1 MLGKIL
7 TISKNSATLSINKE
21 AGQISDLINLHVV
34 FEDDDK
40 KILGEIDSINEDTIK
55 VTFLGELTE
64 NDFIGGL
71 IRKPSLN
78 AKARIINEQ
87 ELAILTGNDSASIQ
101 LGVSPLYNDFP
112 LKVSVD
118 ELFSNHTAIF
128 GNTGSGKTYGICRI
142 IQNIFPSGNVI
153 PYKANL
159 FIFDSYGEYINAFKD
174 LNKRNPYYSFKVI
187 TTNKSKPYEKLNIPV
202 CLLDIEDILNLLE
215 ATSFSQIAM
224 VETALTYARMFARND
239 REAAEFKNHILAK
252 AIISIM
258 YTNQTSARI
267 RDQIFEILNETNTPE
282 LSLDA
287 DVPGVGFT
295 RKFRNCFDIDSEG
308 RFAEHKI
315 ISDYIKEFIDE
326 NRKWNFD
333 AYGVCYSLHDLEVA
347 LNFTLYSERYL
358 LNETMYDAAMSLK
371 VKLHDLATRGNGEFF
386 SSDEFITVDE
396 YVRKIQINGNKKS
409 QIVNFNLEDVD
420 DRFARSIVKIFGR
433 MFMKFTKG
441 LKDRATFPIHMI
453 LEEAHRYVLEGDD
466 KKLFGYNI
474 FERIAKEGRKY
485 GLLLDLITQRPTDL
499 NENVISQCAN
509 FLIFKINHPA
519 DLEYIAKSV
528 PNMSED
534 IVEKQKTLQAGTCV
548 AFGRIFKI
556 PMIAKMERADPPP
569 TSSNCEVYK
578 NWMVQLNGSPA
589 PASAPATPS
598 VNVQTNEPVANRI
611 EAPVI
616 TNTSAP
622 QEANVVNAPVIN
634 NPVTENN
641 TANVNNNVAQIQ
653 NINPVSEETTNTFI
667 GNN

>member
-7 TISKNSATLSINKE
+7 TINKNSATLQINKGVQE
-21 AGQISDLINLHVV
+21 INDLINLHVV
-34 FEDDDK
+34 FEDSNK
-40 KILGEIDSINEDTIK
+40 KILGEIDSINQDTIK
-55 VTFLGELTE
+55 VNFLGELTQ

-71 IRKPSLN
+71 IKKPSLN
-78 AKARIINEQ
+78 AKVRIITDD
-87 ELAILTGNDSASIQ
+87 ELKILTGSDKMSIQ

-112 LKVSVD
+112 LYVNVD

-142 IQNIFPSGNVI
+142 IQNIFPSNSII

-174 LNKRNPYYSFKVI
+174 LNKNSPYYQFKVI
-187 TTNKSKPYEKLNIPV
+187 TTNMNKEYEKLNIPV
-202 CLLDIEDILNLLE
+202 CLLDLEDVLNLLE
-215 ATSFSQIAM
+215 ATNFSQIAM
-224 VETALTYARMFARND
+224 VDTALTYAKMFARD
-239 REAAEFKNHILAK
+239 DKDAYDFKNHILAK
-252 AIISIM
+252 AIISLM

-267 RDQIFEILNETNTPE
+267 RDQIFEILNETNTRE
-282 LSLDA
+282 LALDA
-287 DVPGVGFT
+287 EVPGIGFT
-295 RKFRNCFDIDSEG
+295 RMFRNCFDIDSEG

-315 ISDYIKEFIDE
+315 ISDYIKGFIQED
-326 NRKWNFD
+326 RKWNFD
-333 AYGVCYSLHDLEVA
+333 ATGVYYSLHDLEVA

-358 LNETMYDAAMSLK
+358 LNEAMYDSAMSLK
-371 VKLHDLATRGNGEFF
+371 VKLHDLVVRNNGQFF
-386 SSDEFITVDE
+386 TAEGYTTIEDYIK
-396 YVRKIQINGNKKS
+396 KIQYLGTRKC

-420 DRFARSIVKIFGR
+420 DRFARTIVKIFGR
-433 MFMKFTKG
+433 MFMKFTRS
-441 LKDRATFPIHMI
+441 LSDRASYPIHMI

-509 FLIFKINHPA
+509 FLIFKINHPN

-556 PMIAKMERADPPP
+556 PMIAKMKPADPPP
-569 TSSNCEVYK
+569 TSANCEVYK
-578 NWMVQLNGSPA
+578 NWMVK
-589 PASAPATPS
+589 
-598 VNVQTNEPVANRI
+598 VRE
-611 EAPVI
+611 
-616 TNTSAP
+616 
-622 QEANVVNAPVIN
+622 
-634 NPVTENN
+634 
-641 TANVNNNVAQIQ
+641 
-653 NINPVSEETTNTFI
+653 
-667 GNN
+667 

>member
-7 TISKNSATLSINKE
+7 TINKNSATLQKNKDGGEIN
-21 AGQISDLINLHVV
+21 DLINLHVV
-34 FEDDDK
+34 FEDASK
-40 KILGEIDSINEDTIK
+40 KILGEIDSINEDTIN

-71 IRKPSLN
+71 IKKPSLN
-78 AKARIINEQ
+78 ATVRIINEQ
-87 ELAILTGNDSASIQ
+87 ELKILTGVEGQSIQ

-112 LKVSVD
+112 LNISID

-142 IQNIFPSGNVI
+142 IQNVFPNSNII

-159 FIFDSYGEYINAFKD
+159 FIFDSYGEYINAFQD
-174 LNKRNPYYSFKVI
+174 LNKNNEYYSFKVI
-187 TTNKSKPYEKLNIPV
+187 TTNLNKDYEKLNIPV
-202 CLLDIEDILNLLE
+202 CLLDLEDILNLLE
-215 ATSFSQIAM
+215 ATNFSQIAM
-224 VETALTYARMFARND
+224 VETALTYVKMFARQD
-239 REAAEFKNHILAK
+239 KESYEFKNHILAS

-282 LSLDA
+282 LSLDTE
-287 DVPGVGFT
+287 VPGIGFT

-315 ISDYIKEFIDE
+315 ISDYIKEFIQD
-326 NRKWNFD
+326 NRKWNYE
-333 AYGVCYSLHDLEVA
+333 AEGVYYSLHDLEVA

-358 LNETMYDAAMSLK
+358 LNEVMYDSAMSLK
-371 VKLHDLATRGNGEFF
+371 VKLHDLVNRSNGRFF
-386 SSDEFITVDE
+386 SADRYITLDE
-396 YVRKIQINGNKKS
+396 YIKTIQLNGNKKS

-420 DRFARSIVKIFGR
+420 DRFARTIVKIFGR
-433 MFMKFTKG
+433 MFMKFTRS

-485 GLLLDLITQRPTDL
+485 GLILDLITQRPTDL

-556 PMIAKMERADPPP
+556 PMIAKMQKADPPP
-569 TSSNCEVYK
+569 TSANCEVYN
-578 NWMVQLNGSPA
+578 NWMVKLK
-589 PASAPATPS
+589 
-598 VNVQTNEPVANRI
+598 
-611 EAPVI
+611 
-616 TNTSAP
+616 
-622 QEANVVNAPVIN
+622 
-634 NPVTENN
+634 
-641 TANVNNNVAQIQ
+641 
-653 NINPVSEETTNTFI
+653 
-667 GNN
+667 

>member
-7 TISKNSATLSINKE
+7 TISKNSATLQINKDATE
-21 AGQISDLINLHVV
+21 INDLINLHVV
-34 FEDDDK
+34 FEDDNK

-55 VTFLGELTE
+55 VTFLGELTQ

-71 IRKPSLN
+71 IKKPSLN
-78 AKARIINEQ
+78 AKARIINEE
-87 ELAILTGNDSASIQ
+87 ELKILTGIEGESIR

-112 LKVSVD
+112 LNVSID

-142 IQNIFPSGNVI
+142 IQNIFPNSNII
-153 PYKANL
+153 PYKANF

-174 LNKRNPYYSFKVI
+174 LNKNNEFYSFKVI
-187 TTNKSKPYEKLNIPV
+187 TTNLAKPYEKLNIPV
-202 CLLDIEDILNLLE
+202 CLLELEDILNLLE

-224 VETALTYARMFARND
+224 VDSALTYAKMFARED
-239 REAAEFKNHILAK
+239 KEAADFKNHILAK

-267 RDQIFEILNETNTPE
+267 RDQIFEILSETNTPE
-282 LSLDA
+282 LALDA
-287 DVPGVGFT
+287 EVPGIGFT

-315 ISDYIKEFIDE
+315 ISDYIKQFVDE
-326 NRKWNFD
+326 NRKWNYE
-333 AYGVCYSLHDLEVA
+333 AEGVYYSLHDLEVA

-358 LNETMYDAAMSLK
+358 LNEAMYDSAMSLK
-371 VKLHDLATRGNGEFF
+371 VKLHDLVNRSNGSFF
-386 SSDEFITVDE
+386 TADGYITIDE
-396 YVRKIQINGNKKS
+396 YIKKIQINGNKKS

-420 DRFARSIVKIFGR
+420 DRFARTIVKIFAR
-433 MFMKFTKG
+433 MFMKYTRS
-441 LKDRATFPIHMI
+441 LQNRASFPIHMI

-466 KKLFGYNI
+466 KQLFGYNI

-485 GLLLDLITQRPTDL
+485 GLLLDIITQRPTDL

-509 FLIFKINHPA
+509 FIIFKINHPA
-519 DLEYIAKSV
+519 DLEYISKSV

-534 IVEKQKTLQAGTCV
+534 IIEKQKTLQAGTCV

-569 TSSNCEVYK
+569 TSANCEVYK
-578 NWMVQLNGSPA
+578 NWMVRLNNS
-589 PASAPATPS
+589 
-598 VNVQTNEPVANRI
+598 
-611 EAPVI
+611 
-616 TNTSAP
+616 
-622 QEANVVNAPVIN
+622 
-634 NPVTENN
+634 
-641 TANVNNNVAQIQ
+641 
-653 NINPVSEETTNTFI
+653 TTNQQ
-667 GNN
+667 

>member
-7 TISKNSATLSINKE
+7 TISKNGATLQINKDYNE
-21 AGQISDLINLHVV
+21 MKDLINIHVV
-34 FEDDDK
+34 FEDDNK

-55 VTFLGELTE
+55 VTFLGELTQ

-71 IRKPSLN
+71 IKKPSLD
-78 AKARIINEQ
+78 AKVRIINDQ
-87 ELAILTGNDSASIQ
+87 ELKILTGTDKMSIT
-101 LGVSPLYNDFP
+101 LGVSPLYNNFP
-112 LKVSVD
+112 LNVSID

-142 IQNIFPSGNVI
+142 IQNVFPKGDII

-159 FIFDSYGEYINAFKD
+159 FIFDSYGEYINAFQD
-174 LNKRNPYYSFKVI
+174 LNKNNPYYSFKVI
-187 TTNKSKPYEKLNIPV
+187 TTNMNKPYEKLNIPV
-202 CLLDIEDILNLLE
+202 CLLELEDVLNLLE
-215 ATSFSQIAM
+215 ATKFSQIAM
-224 VETALTYARMFARND
+224 VDTALTYVKMFARQD
-239 REAAEFKNHILAK
+239 KEAAEFKNHILAK

-267 RDQIFEILNETNTPE
+267 RDQIFEILSETSTPE
-282 LSLDA
+282 LSLETEVA
-287 DVPGVGFT
+287 GIGFT
-295 RKFRNCFDIDSEG
+295 RQFRNCFDIDAEG

-315 ISDYIKEFIDE
+315 ISDYIKQFIQED
-326 NRKWNFD
+326 RKWNYD
-333 AYGVCYSLHDLEVA
+333 STGVYYSLHDLEVA

-358 LNETMYDAAMSLK
+358 LNEAMYDSAMSLK
-371 VKLHDLATRGNGEFF
+371 VKLHDLVNRNNGCFF
-386 SSDEFITVDE
+386 TAEGYITIDE
-396 YVRKIQINGNKKS
+396 YIKKIQMNGNKKS

-441 LKDRATFPIHMI
+441 LSDRASFPIHMI

-466 KKLFGYNI
+466 KELFGYNI

-556 PMIAKMERADPPP
+556 PMIAKMEKADPPP
-569 TSSNCEVYK
+569 TSANCEVYN
-578 NWMVQLNGSPA
+578 NWMVKLKD
-589 PASAPATPS
+589 
-598 VNVQTNEPVANRI
+598 
-611 EAPVI
+611 
-616 TNTSAP
+616 
-622 QEANVVNAPVIN
+622 
-634 NPVTENN
+634 
-641 TANVNNNVAQIQ
+641 
-653 NINPVSEETTNTFI
+653 
-667 GNN
+667 

>member
-7 TISKNSATLSINKE
+7 TISKNTATLSINKD
-21 AGQISDLINLHVV
+21 AGEINDLINLHVV
-34 FEDDDK
+34 FEDNNK

-78 AKARIINEQ
+78 ASVRIINNQ
-87 ELAILTGNDSASIQ
+87 ELGILTGNNDASIE
-101 LGVSPLYNDFP
+101 LGVSPLYNDYP
-112 LKVSVD
+112 LKVSID

-142 IQNIFPSGNVI
+142 IQNIFPAGNII

-159 FIFDSYGEYINAFKD
+159 FIFDSYGEYINAFKN
-174 LNKRNPYYSFKVI
+174 LSQNNSYYSFKVI

-215 ATSFSQIAM
+215 ATNFSQIAM

-239 REAAEFKNHILAK
+239 REAAEFKNHVLAK

-282 LSLDA
+282 LSLDTE
-287 DVPGVGFT
+287 VPGIGFT

-315 ISDYIKEFIDE
+315 ISDYIKAFIDE
-326 NRKWNFD
+326 NRRWNFD
-333 AYGVCYSLHDLEVA
+333 AEGVCYSLHDLEVA

-358 LNETMYDAAMSLK
+358 LNEAMYDSAMSLK

-386 SSDEFITVDE
+386 SSDEYITLDE
-396 YVRKIQINGNKKS
+396 YIKKIQVTGNKKS

-433 MFMKFTKG
+433 FFMKFTKG
-441 LKDRATFPIHMI
+441 LSDRATFPIHMI

-485 GLLLDLITQRPTDL
+485 GLILDLITQRPIDL

-519 DLEYIAKSV
+519 DLDYIAKSV

-534 IVEKQKTLQAGTCV
+534 IVEKQKSLQAGTCV

-556 PMIAKMERADPPP
+556 PMIAKMQKADPPP
-569 TSSNCEVYK
+569 TSANCEVFK
-578 NWMVQLNGSPA
+578 NWMVQLK
-589 PASAPATPS
+589 
-598 VNVQTNEPVANRI
+598 
-611 EAPVI
+611 
-616 TNTSAP
+616 
-622 QEANVVNAPVIN
+622 
-634 NPVTENN
+634 
-641 TANVNNNVAQIQ
+641 
-653 NINPVSEETTNTFI
+653 
-667 GNN
+667 